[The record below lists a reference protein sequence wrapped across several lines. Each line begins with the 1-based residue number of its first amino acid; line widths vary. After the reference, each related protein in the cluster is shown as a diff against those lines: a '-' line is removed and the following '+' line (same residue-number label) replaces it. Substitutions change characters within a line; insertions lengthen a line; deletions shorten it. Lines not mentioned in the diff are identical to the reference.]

1 QLRTIIIN
9 TMDYFK
15 EALFLHKQLKGKISV
30 QTKFT
35 IKNRDDLSLVY
46 SPGVAAPCLEIA
58 EKPETVYDYTL
69 KGNTVAIVSDGS
81 AVLGLGNIGAAAA
94 IPVMEGKAMLFKRF
108 ANINAFPICLD
119 TQNTQEIIDTV
130 KRIAPVFG
138 GINLE
143 DISAPRCLEIENALQ
158 DLGIPV
164 FHDDQHGTAVVTL
177 AGLINASKLLDKPL
191 SEMRV
196 VINGAGAAG
205 IAIARL
211 LRCVEHT
218 DNSVC
223 QPVKEII
230 ICDTKGIIH
239 RSRTD
244 LTDVKKSLLAFS
256 NSENMQGT
264 VKDAIRNADVFIGVS
279 SASLLDRH
287 DIATMNKDSIIFAL
301 ANPIPEIMPD
311 EAYAGGAAIVGT
323 GRSDFPNQVNNVLGF
338 PGIFRG
344 ALDVRAPRISPSM
357 KMAAAYAIA
366 DCIDQPTKENIIPAT
381 LNDQVAYKVAEAV
394 RKAAMKE
401 WNLKQI
407 YGF

>member
-1 QLRTIIIN
+1 
-9 TMDYFK
+9 
-15 EALFLHKQLKGKISV
+15 
-30 QTKFT
+30 
-35 IKNRDDLSLVY
+35 
-46 SPGVAAPCLEIA
+46 
-58 EKPETVYDYTL
+58 
-69 KGNTVAIVSDGS
+69 
-81 AVLGLGNIGAAAA
+81 
-94 IPVMEGKAMLFKRF
+94 
-108 ANINAFPICLD
+108 
-119 TQNTQEIIDTV
+119 
-130 KRIAPVFG
+130 
-138 GINLE
+138 
-143 DISAPRCLEIENALQ
+143 
-158 DLGIPV
+158 
-164 FHDDQHGTAVVTL
+164 
-177 AGLINASKLLDKPL
+177 
-191 SEMRV
+191 MRV
-196 VINGAGAAG
+196 DRSVAGAAG

>member
-1 QLRTIIIN
+1 
-9 TMDYFK
+9 MDYFK
-15 EALFLHKQLKGKISV
+15 EALFLHKQLKGKIAV

-46 SPGVAAPCLEIA
+46 APGVAAPCLEIA

>member
-1 QLRTIIIN
+1 
-9 TMDYFK
+9 MDYFK

-158 DLGIPV
+158 DLDIPV